1 MNTKDIIS
9 LISNIR
15 NSANK
20 FIINEMDKYGIK
32 GLAPSHGDIIF
43 ALLKNEKLTM
53 KELTE
58 KIDKDKSTL
67 TALVNKLVRLGYVE
81 KTRDVED
88 NRNVFVTLTKQGWSL
103 EEIFK
108 KISDELISTTYKNI
122 SENER
127 EEVIEILKKIKN
139 NF

>member
-88 NRNVFVTLTKQGWSL
+88 NRNVFVTLTKQGRSL